1 MMLLSSGLVRYGAFI
16 LATLFSA
23 VAAHAGALPVA
34 ANETAATTGAAA
46 VSINLQAGAG
56 GAPTSA
62 AIVSGPA
69 NGTITVIAGTHV
81 VYTPNACT
89 AGTDSFRF
97 TLSNATGTSAPAT
110 ATVTVTAAA
119 ASPPVLHLV
128 DPFLAGQL
136 DNGKVLT
143 PLNLTGLYQKGN
155 WTAVRA
161 AALEADNT
169 SAAIAIVQTSGCT
182 ADVKLTTDNGTTLLP
197 YDPTFLTKAPSI
209 GGTGLTIPA
218 TSLVKIGNTFYGA
231 ALVQAP
237 IGSRHSVSDPVS
249 VTATQNGTATATMG
263 LDIPPVVLVHGLW
276 GDASSLQ
283 SLRTYL
289 LITRQWQKTGLVD
302 AICYSLYLAFDA
314 ATDPMSG
321 QGGSCEV
328 TSRAALGQE
337 IAHLMAVL
345 DGRHIV
351 GGRIDVVAHS
361 MGGLAV
367 RHYSAGPNYRTPRN
381 RKQGVFHEIV
391 TLDTPELGSALATYL
406 VDHAASTL
414 RAPVGSPAWNLWT
427 AECTSSDTV
436 RSCFNDLGLPLAAG
450 SQPLSTGAVYSLI
463 PDGASLKALPDARIP
478 NTVWRAVLAT
488 WPPSE
493 QPSSLLRSVLDT
505 LIKATYSHAGD
516 APSSSSIL
524 GTGDNDV
531 IVTVPSQRGDVPSSY
546 KFMGLAHT
554 KTPDPSILGTFFDGV
569 NRDVLESDSVDRLV
583 GCWLA
588 NVGAVACPKV
598 LLGTP
603 AAASP
608 TLVAENTAPQVTKF
622 ATPDRLVVSSPT
634 AAPQFGVPFEL
645 PLRFNSPVQRTVV
658 VSQSDGHGE
667 IASGSGQAT
676 IVRETAGRSYIRIT
690 PQRFGPMTF
699 TVAASFADGG
709 IAIKRFTV
717 DVRPPSV
724 PPTAFTAD
732 SSPVVIVLDSAEPV
746 AMLHPEASYAAVGT
760 IRLDPHLLKVTVQ
773 QSGAPVIRVQGGLIQ
788 GLRAG
793 EATIDARFG
802 GAVDHVRVIVKPTWE

>member
-1 MMLLSSGLVRYGAFI
+1 MMLLFSGPVRYGAFI

-23 VAAHAGALPVA
+23 MTAHAGTVPVA
-34 ANETAATTGAAA
+34 VNATAETTGAAA

-69 NGTITVIAGTHV
+69 KGTITVISGTRV
-81 VYTPNACT
+81 VYTPSACS
-89 AGTDSFRF
+89 AGTDSFQF
-97 TLSNATGTSAPAT
+97 TLSNAAGTSAPAT
-110 ATVTVTAAA
+110 ATVTVTTAA

-128 DPFLAGQL
+128 DPFLVGEL
-136 DNGKVLT
+136 DNGKVLN

-169 SAAIAIVQTSGCT
+169 SAAIAIVQTGGCT

-197 YDPTFLTKAPSI
+197 YDPAFLAKAPSA
-209 GGTGLTIPA
+209 GGTSLTIPA
-218 TSLVKIGNTFYGA
+218 ANLVKIGTQFYGA

-237 IGSRHSVSDPVS
+237 IGALHSVSTPVA
-249 VTATQNGTATATMG
+249 VTATQNGTANATMG

-283 SLRTYL
+283 PLRNYL
-289 LITRQWQKTGLVD
+289 LTTRQWQKTGLVD

-314 ATDPMSG
+314 ATDPLSG
-321 QGGSCEV
+321 QGDSCEV

-381 RKQGVFHEIV
+381 RNQGVFHELV

-406 VDHAASTL
+406 VNHASSTL
-414 RAPVGSPAWNLWT
+414 KAPAGSPAWNLWQ
-427 AECTSSDTV
+427 AECDDGDTV
-436 RSCFNDLGLPLAAG
+436 RSCFNKLDLPLAAG

-463 PDGASLKALPDARIP
+463 PGGPSLKALPDGRIP
-478 NTVWRAVLAT
+478 NTTWRAVIAT
-488 WPPSE
+488 WPPAE
-493 QPSSLLRSVLDT
+493 RPSSLLRSVLDT
-505 LIKATYSHAGD
+505 LIKALYSNSQN
-516 APSSSSIL
+516 APSTSSIL

-554 KTPDPSILGTFFDGV
+554 KTPDPSILGVFFDGV
-569 NRDVLESDSVDRLV
+569 NRDVLESDSVNRLV

-598 LLGTP
+598 LTETP
-603 AAASP
+603 ANTPILLAQ
-608 TLVAENTAPQVTKF
+608 NTASQMTRF
-622 ATPDRLVVSSPT
+622 AAPDRLAVTTPKV
-634 AAPQFGVPFEL
+634 APQFGVPFEL
-645 PLRFNSPVQRTVV
+645 PLRFTSPVQRTVF

-667 IASGSGQAT
+667 IASGSGKAAIT
-676 IVRETAGRSYIRIT
+676 REVAGKSYIRIM

-699 TVAASFADGG
+699 TVAASFADGAV
-709 IAIKRFTV
+709 AIKRITL
-717 DVRPPSV
+717 DVRPPSIS
-724 PPTAFTAD
+724 PTAFTAD
-732 SSPVVIVLDSAEPV
+732 SSPVVIVLDSTEPV
-746 AMLHPEASYAAVGT
+746 AMLHPQATYANVGT
-760 IRLDPHLLKVTVQ
+760 IRLDPHLLNLTVQ
-773 QSGAPVIRVQGGLIQ
+773 QSGAPVIRVQGGLIR
-788 GLRAG
+788 GLRPG
-793 EATIDARFG
+793 EATIDASYG
-802 GAVDHVRVIVKPTWE
+802 GVVDHVRVIVKPTWQ